1 MKVPANPALIQNGMI
16 SVNETEYPILS
27 FDLVPGKFTDPLKAK
42 FNWTFVD
49 FQPEQLQIQ
58 LDFEHLGYISSTNGH
73 PDSIKLT
80 IYGVHYFADNTGK
93 FMNFPTILSKKDLP
107 PMASK
112 DEIKVV

>member
-1 MKVPANPALIQNGMI
+1 MKVPANPALIQNGLI

-58 LDFEHLGYISSTNGH
+58 LDFEHLSYISSTIGH

-80 IYGVHYFADNTGK
+80 IYGIHCFADNIG
-93 FMNFPTILSKKDLP
+93 
-107 PMASK
+107 
-112 DEIKVV
+112 

>member
-49 FQPEQLQIQ
+49 FQPEQLQI
-58 LDFEHLGYISSTNGH
+58 
-73 PDSIKLT
+73 
-80 IYGVHYFADNTGK
+80 
-93 FMNFPTILSKKDLP
+93 
-107 PMASK
+107 
-112 DEIKVV
+112 